1 MCLGYHRK
9 HQECGHIKDFITVT
23 ACRDAIAYANHCN
36 GPTRT
41 IMFVANIDRPALCR
55 ACYVKEESWIFE
67 LYAGEIAD
75 LHATMAKIRNSLQ
88 LAVELHTDVARKEL
102 EAELGVLQEGL
113 DDALADRNGMLV
125 KFRRSQGV
133 WGDG

>member
-1 MCLGYHRK
+1 MCLGYNRK
-9 HQECGHIKDFITVT
+9 HKECGHIKDFITVT
-23 ACRDAIAYANHCN
+23 ACPDAIAYANRCN

-41 IMFVANIDRPALCR
+41 VLFVANINSPALCR

-75 LHATMAKIRNSLQ
+75 LRAAMANIRKNLQ
-88 LAVELHTDVARKEL
+88 RAVEPTDEARREW
-102 EAELGVLQEGL
+102 EAELRHLQEGL
-113 DDALADRNGMLV
+113 DDSLADRNAMLV
-125 KFRRSQGV
+125 RFRRSQGV